1 MAGFTEELR
10 ARLYKLGTTNL
21 SDAMDA
27 LGFSNVC
34 CHKRHSKTDQQ
45 PRSPDDRSWET
56 QKSDMHIRSYSYRK
70 FSS

>member
-34 CHKRHSKTDQQ
+34 CGIEPLYESCKRL
-45 PRSPDDRSWET
+45 
-56 QKSDMHIRSYSYRK
+56 
-70 FSS
+70 